1 MSPRT
6 SLLLGLLVSTA
17 SCTVLEDMGGYSG
30 GAPDTGTSTIDTG
43 TSPVDTGAST
53 ETGAED
59 SGTVDTGT
67 AKDSSVDSTV
77 TDSGVDSTVTDSGA
91 DTAIADTGSVDT
103 AVADTGVDTS
113 FDAAGCGLLTNVFG
127 ISEIMVRAVNGTMF
141 TADRYEWIEFTNYG
155 STTLDVSG
163 VTAKVFGGTT
173 EKAAFTFPTGT
184 TLAAGEALVIAID
197 KTTFMTAVS
206 SSWGTIKV
214 FDFGKSGD
222 ILTNGSAFDVRLY
235 AAGCPTPFESATVPA
250 RTWSIGVSWAY
261 PVPSTTCPASGR
273 LTGTNAL
280 SSSWKE
286 SAKDTASTYG
296 TLALPSDAGV
306 QSMYGTPGKSNAGV
320 ACL

>member
-1 MSPRT
+1 MTPRA
-6 SLLLGLLVSTA
+6 SLLLGLIVSTA
-17 SCTVLEDMGGYSG
+17 SCTVLEDMSGYSG
-30 GAPDTGTSTIDTG
+30 GAPDTGTSVVDTG
-43 TSPVDTGAST
+43 TPPVDTSVTT
-53 ETGAED
+53 ETGGTD

-67 AKDSSVDSTV
+67 VSMDT
-77 TDSGVDSTVTDSGA
+77 GVDSTVTDSTITDSSV
-91 DTAIADTGSVDT
+91 DTSTPDTGTVDT
-103 AVADTGVDTS
+103 AVVDTGVDTS

-155 STTLDVSG
+155 STTVDVSG

-173 EKAAFTFPTGT
+173 EKASVTFPAGT
-184 TLAAGEALVIAID
+184 TLAAGEAAVVAID

-261 PVPSTTCPASGR
+261 PVASTTCPASGR
-273 LTGTNAL
+273 LTGTNTL

-286 SAKDTASTYG
+286 AAKDAPSTYG
-296 TLALPSDAGV
+296 TLPLPSDAGV
-306 QSMYGTPGKSNAGV
+306 QSMYGTPGKANAGV
-320 ACL
+320 ACP